1 MGAAEARLTGRANLA
16 RMVAT
21 GTLWEIQ
28 DQTEVTRAADQSE
41 GGKIVGVDPSV
52 ITARR
57 CSRAPKVYRFTTPD
71 LY

>member
-16 RMVAT
+16 RMVAI
-21 GTLWEIQ
+21 GTLGKYK
-28 DQTEVTRAADQSE
+28 DQTKVIRAADQSE

-57 CSRAPKVYRFTTPD
+57 CSRAPKAYGFTTPD